1 MKKILACLL
10 VLSVVFSLAACAKE
24 KEKENSEVKTLGE
37 TEQKETVETKENTE
51 KGDVSVY
58 ADLIGDYKKLIE
70 FRYSDSF
77 DDTWYEKLDD
87 LDFSTSFSSILST
100 VVTEDHSDA
109 ISGMIDQ
116 LENTFSPKGLED
128 FGYILYDL
136 NKDGTPEL
144 FWVRTDYSIVAV
156 FTVKNGEAV
165 LLDAFGT
172 RYKGYVSEK
181 GELYGWG
188 SGGEQDQRCSV
199 YRLTEEGQLENKC
212 GFSAGI
218 DFFGDPTKM
227 IYKEVTDSQT
237 KEITAERFE
246 SLEKEYP
253 REQSKTWTNLPI
265 LELK

>member
-1 MKKILACLL
+1 MKKILVCFL
-10 VLSVVFSLAACAKE
+10 VLSVMLAFAACAK
-24 KEKENSEVKTLGE
+24 KESPEAKNPAVTDE
-37 TEQKETVETKENTE
+37 TTEEAKSETKEKTE
-51 KGDVSVY
+51 ENYEKIY
-58 ADLIGDYKKLIE
+58 EDLTCDYKKLVE

-109 ISGMIDQ
+109 ISGMIEG

-188 SGGEQDQRCSV
+188 SGGEQDQRCGV

>member
-1 MKKILACLL
+1 MKKILVSLL
-10 VLSVVFSLAACAKE
+10 ALFLLLSLAACVKEESPEAK
-24 KEKENSEVKTLGE
+24 NPAVTDE
-37 TEQKETVETKENTE
+37 TTEEAKSETKEKTE
-51 KGDVSVY
+51 ENYEKIY
-58 ADLIGDYKKLIE
+58 EALTCDYKKLVE

-87 LDFSTSFSSILST
+87 LDFSTSFSSILSA

-165 LLDAFGT
+165 FLDAFGT

-199 YRLTEEGQLENKC
+199 YRLTEEGQLENKR